1 MQEGQRRGDAAAVED
16 ERGEGRRG
24 GRGGCNDGN
33 RREQSVFPT
42 LHCVHLSSL
51 YFSIYLSLSLSLSR
65 YIRLNCIYAECSRMI
80 YVRGF
85 NTVAHT
91 VRYCYRISRLPRRMT
106 IIRGKLLVPSSFTFL
121 FFFLFSVEPGAT
133 LNSHVAAEKISA
145 AAGVTLQPDIFPLN
159 GESFPKSSRQ
169 RNLNPGQGTQVS
181 S

>member
-16 ERGEGRRG
+16 ERGEGRRRA
-24 GRGGCNDGN
+24 RGMQ
-33 RREQSVFPT
+33 RREQERTECISHPP
-42 LHCVHLSSL
+42 LCAPLLSL
-51 YFSIYLSLSLSLSR
+51 FLYLSLSLSLSR

-159 GESFPKSSRQ
+159 GESFPKSFRQ